1 MARYRLMLLDAP
13 PRHAAA
19 LDELEHSLPEGVDA
33 AAFRGLREGTFAD
46 PVLLG
51 SSDELATLEAATAT
65 LQKAGL
71 AVCVVDDSTPWIR
84 LVETVRSTLGFTTV
98 HVADAR
104 AASPQPVSSLPPS
117 KPAEAHGPT
126 LRDPRNSIWL
136 RGALVLGA
144 LVLPMAGALLAST
157 FLGDALYDAPT
168 PASSTTPESASG
180 HGRGRRLSMR
190 SGAGRAGGSGVS
202 ERSPGG
208 RGGAGGSAP
217 SVGAANG
224 DSIELSQDAP
234 TGEADATPAAPSR
247 RSARRAIAAIVAALL
262 GLATAALAGEAV
274 ERSTRSKGARF
285 RRRLRMAVAG
295 MAGAGALVAP
305 IALWQARA
313 SERPAA
319 VVASSEAPPARPIEP
334 IARPPS
340 PTRPGDRCTGGPFAR
355 FLCRSHRPPA
365 PAAREPHPFASLL
378 AGYRQRAAHSPDAGV
393 AADVVLA
400 AAAPPERRAHH
411 ERRHHHHR
419 EPVAPTEAT
428 ASSAQATQVVPDA
441 SAPIEA
447 PAAPEAMTAT
457 APAAPAAEA
466 AETPA
471 MEETET
477 PAPAVVEAPRRR
489 PIAKGWLSGWFGIG
503 LALGLLGAPG
513 WRRLGKEEA

>member
-13 PRHAAA
+13 PRHPAA
-19 LDELEHSLPEGVDA
+19 LDELERSLPAAVDA
-33 AAFRGLREGTFAD
+33 VAYRGMRERAFAD

-51 SSDELATLEAATAT
+51 SGDDLATLEAATAT

-104 AASPQPVSSLPPS
+104 NAAPQPASSLPRS
-117 KPAEAHGPT
+117 KPAEARGPT

-144 LVLPMAGALLAST
+144 LLLPMAGALLAST

-168 PASSTTPESASG
+168 TAPSTMPESASG

-190 SGAGRAGGSGVS
+190 AGAGSAGGSSAS

-217 SVGAANG
+217 SMGAANG
-224 DSIELSQDAP
+224 DSLELTQDAP
-234 TGEADATPAAPSR
+234 TGEADATPAARSR

-274 ERSTRSKGARF
+274 ERSTRSKSARF

-313 SERPAA
+313 SERPSA
-319 VVASSEAPPARPIEP
+319 VVASSEAPPARPTEP
-334 IARPPS
+334 LARPPA
-340 PTRPGDRCTGGPFAR
+340 PTRPGDRCTGGPFSR
-355 FLCRSHRPPA
+355 FLCRSHRPSA
-365 PAAREPHPFASLL
+365 PAAREPRPFASLL
-378 AGYRQRAAHSPDAGV
+378 AGYRQRAAQSADAG
-393 AADVVLA
+393 AASDVLP
-400 AAAPPERRAHH
+400 AAAPRSERRSHH
-411 ERRHHHHR
+411 ERRHHRHR
-419 EPVAPTEAT
+419 EPAVPSAAAP
-428 ASSAQATQVVPDA
+428 SAQATPVVPDA

-466 AETPA
+466 AETA
-471 MEETET
+471 VDEAEI

-489 PIAKGWLSGWFGIG
+489 SIAKGWLGGWFGIG

-513 WRRLGKEEA
+513 WRRLGKEQE

>member
-13 PRHAAA
+13 PRQATA
-19 LDELEHSLPEGVDA
+19 LDELERSLPPGVDA
-33 AAFRGLREGTFAD
+33 AAFRGMRERAFAD

-51 SSDELATLEAATAT
+51 SGEDLATLEAATAT

-104 AASPQPVSSLPPS
+104 SAAPQPASSLPPS
-117 KPAEAHGPT
+117 RPAEAHGPT
-126 LRDPRNSIWL
+126 LRDSRNSIWL

-144 LVLPMAGALLAST
+144 LLLPMAGALLASN

-168 PASSTTPESASG
+168 PASTTTPESAAG

-190 SGAGRAGGSGVS
+190 AGAGSAGGSGVS
-202 ERSPGG
+202 ERSLGG
-208 RGGAGGSAP
+208 RGGAGGAAP
-217 SVGAANG
+217 SAGAANG

-234 TGEADATPAAPSR
+234 TAEADATPAARSR

-274 ERSTRSKGARF
+274 ERSTRSKSARF

-305 IALWQARA
+305 LALWQARA
-313 SERPAA
+313 SERPA
-319 VVASSEAPPARPIEP
+319 VASSAPPPDVPIAT
-334 IARPPS
+334 IARPPA
-340 PTRPGDRCTGGPFAR
+340 PTRPGDRCTGGPFSR
-355 FLCRSHRPPA
+355 FMCRSQRPSA

-378 AGYRQRAAHSPDAGV
+378 ADYRQRAAQPSDAGV

-400 AAAPPERRAHH
+400 AAPRSERRSHH
-411 ERRHHHHR
+411 ERRHHRHR
-419 EPVAPTEAT
+419 EPAAPTEA
-428 ASSAQATQVVPDA
+428 APSAPATPVVADA
-441 SAPIEA
+441 SPPVET

-457 APAAPAAEA
+457 APAAPAMEA

-471 MEETET
+471 IDEAET
-477 PAPAVVEAPRRR
+477 PAVVEAPRRR
-489 PIAKGWLSGWFGIG
+489 PIAKGWLGGWFGLG

-513 WRRLGKEEA
+513 WRRLGKKEEA